1 MINFY
6 ATVTDSK
13 FQNVWMKNS
22 IKMSLLV
29 LRIANRGKLYVIL
42 SSVVVP
48 VNDCDRALRAQGY

>member
-13 FQNVWMKNS
+13 FQNIWMKNS

-29 LRIANRGKLYVIL
+29 LSIANRGELYVIL
-42 SSVVVP
+42 SPVVVP
-48 VNDCDRALRAQGY
+48 ANDCDRVVRAQGY